1 MPLFVRVVATTLFFA
16 VIMAAAFLAAFS
28 FLRPSSSYAVVDETT
43 LVVHDGQVSVQRAD
57 GSAAAA
63 TSDVT
68 LHVND
73 RVSTGPDGYAS
84 ITHVDGSTTAID
96 PNTELT
102 LQRLDLAPN
111 GMGNIALHVQRGS
124 VWNRME
130 RLVDSSTRFEVTTD
144 AASMVARGT
153 AFSVEVEP
161 TNRTVVESGLDR
173 VEVEAVGSMTTV
185 DSGMR
190 STVDPG
196 QPPSEPRPTPTPH
209 YLLRVE
215 VQGPVRPFITDSHHR
230 SAGFHPEAD
239 VFISQIPGATYTVAN
254 PANDLRRLDVP
265 DPVESYHVVLKG
277 LGEGGTYT
285 VTAFPLVDGRSTVD
299 ESRGL
304 ARASGTITG
313 GALQGIDLQVRGA
326 DVRFRGTLENQ
337 TGATAGSRIAV
348 VQRQLRTSARAV
360 ETAAVQAVPTMTA
373 SSTPSPTTPATP
385 PTSTTT
391 SGPTADPRTPSAVPQ
406 PTAVVPAATAVPAT
420 AAVAPTAAL
429 TARPA
434 EATSA
439 PTVVTAPPTSEP
451 VQATAVAPPVTAPV
465 VTAAPATAVPA
476 TEPPAPTVAPAT
488 LAPTV
493 AAPPTSAPPTAA
505 LVTAQPPTAAPAAPR
520 PTAALPVQL
529 QASPTSAPP
538 TIPPPPL
545 SGSTPIPLVGAPSP
559 VREP

>member
-16 VIMAAAFLAAFS
+16 VIMAGAFLAAFS

-43 LVVHDGQVSVQRAD
+43 LVVHDGQVSVQHAD

-63 TSDVT
+63 TGDVT

-96 PNTELT
+96 PDTEVT
-102 LQRLDLAPN
+102 LQRLDMAPN

-173 VEVEAVGSMTTV
+173 VEVEAVGTMTTV

-190 STVDPG
+190 TTVDPG
-196 QPPSEPRPTPTPH
+196 QPPSAPRPTPTPH

-265 DPVESYHVVLKG
+265 DPVDSYRLVLKS

-304 ARASGTITG
+304 ARATGTITAG
-313 GALQGIDLQVRGA
+313 TLQGIDLQVRGA
-326 DVRFRGTLENQ
+326 DVRFRGPLENQ

-360 ETAAVQAVPTMTA
+360 ETAAVQAVPTATA
-373 SSTPSPTTPATP
+373 SSTPSPTASGVSPTP
-385 PTSTTT
+385 TTT
-391 SGPTADPRTPSAVPQ
+391 PGPTADPRTPSSAPQ
-406 PTAVVPAATAVPAT
+406 PTAIVPAATAIPAT
-420 AAVAPTAAL
+420 VVEAPT
-429 TARPA
+429 TAPTTRPA
-434 EATSA
+434 EITPAPPVATA
-439 PTVVTAPPTSEP
+439 QPTSEP
-451 VQATAVAPPVTAPV
+451 VQAPATAPPVTAPSA
-465 VTAAPATAVPA
+465 TAAPATAVPA
-476 TEPPAPTVAPAT
+476 TEPPAATAAPAT
-488 LAPTV
+488 LVPT
-493 AAPPTSAPPTAA
+493 AAPPTLAPPTAV

-529 QASPTSAPP
+529 QASPTSPPP